1 MKKEY
6 KALELEV
13 IRFDAEDVI
22 TTSSDDCPR
31 DSAACLANNYGTTPT
46 TGNNP

>member
-6 KALELEV
+6 EALELEV

-22 TTSSDDCPR
+22 TTSADDCVR
-31 DSAACLANNYGTTPT
+31 DSAACLANNTAGNGGT
-46 TGNNP
+46 

>member
-22 TTSSDDCPR
+22 TTSSDDCLR
-31 DSAACLANNYGTTPT
+31 VSATCLADNTAGNDGT
-46 TGNNP
+46 